1 MKKTLNIEKYSIMGF
16 CDGGKSAL
24 IMAIEYPLAVKKLVI
39 WGAMAYITIDN
50 IKVVIKYRD
59 INNWNPRVKH
69 RYEKVY
75 DNETQSL
82 WNDLVYNYSTTFI
95 SNGDICK
102 DRVQRIQC
110 PTLILHG
117 DNDPIVSLSDVMY
130 LNQMIPNSRLHRFS
144 KGSHDIHCEY
154 VQEFNELVQN
164 YLTESK
170 IN

>member
-1 MKKTLNIEKYSIMGF
+1 MKKFMTM
-16 CDGGKSAL
+16 
-24 IMAIEYPLAVKKLVI
+24 
-39 WGAMAYITIDN
+39 
-50 IKVVIKYRD
+50 
-59 INNWNPRVKH
+59 
-69 RYEKVY
+69 
-75 DNETQSL
+75 TQSL

-102 DRVQRIQC
+102 DRVHRIQC

-144 KGSHDIHCEY
+144 EGSHDIHCEY
-154 VQEFNELVQN
+154 VQEFNELVQT